1 MKPDHFL
8 KAVAAL
14 IFSVQAVHVTR
25 AAYTDPSLGTY
36 FLDAGNG
43 DDAADGTSPE
53 TAWKSLGKL
62 ESIQFKAGDVILFKA
77 GDVFRG
83 SFWHQGSGTPENP
96 IIYGAYGEGAKP
108 RLEGGEPDRE
118 VIYITG
124 DGGLEFRDLHIT
136 NHHPDG
142 SIPHR
147 YGINIIGP
155 PGAGDI
161 RHLHFHN
168 LDFIRIEGAD
178 PENESRAIEVEVLDN
193 DADSLATRFN
203 GFIVEDC
210 FFSEIDG
217 RAVQLNDRS
226 QSLADWRLRGTNYT
240 PTIGFVFQNNTGM
253 NINRNLLQL
262 GGTKDAVIQ
271 HNYMSGTEEGSAF
284 WPFDAEGTLVQFNDF
299 RHLRNQNA
307 DSYVCHFDYNCVD
320 TVMQY
325 NFGYDV
331 DGGLIEIIVNSQFNG
346 FQEDAVARYNIG
358 IDVGFRDN
366 GNSAG
371 IFLTGRV
378 TRSKV
383 YNNTVVTTDL
393 HGAYK
398 ALSVRNWG
406 GEWPDNNEVFNN
418 LFLAAGSP
426 STNNNVDR
434 LDDLGNVLS
443 HNLYY
448 GNISVPGTD
457 LAPLTGNPLLVNPGG
472 LEPADTQLTPG
483 SPALAAGLVIED
495 NGGRDFFGN
504 PVPADRPPSIGAH
517 EAAEAGVAGQWA
529 GYSYD
534 ENGWADTGNW
544 LGWVNV
550 AYAPWILVLDLNGYA
565 WITEE
570 SVSNPG
576 SWMYILKP

>member
-1 MKPDHFL
+1 VRSIHPFR
-8 KAVAAL
+8 VAAVL
-14 IFSVQAVHVTR
+14 SLLLLAARFVP
-25 AAYTDPSLGTY
+25 AAYTDPSEGTY
-36 FLDAGNG
+36 FLDAVNG
-43 DDAADGTSPE
+43 DDANMGTSPE
-53 TAWKSLGKL
+53 TAWKSLSRL
-62 ESIQFKAGDVILFKA
+62 DSVRFKAGDVVLFKA
-77 GDVFRG
+77 GDVFQG
-83 SFWHQGSGTPENP
+83 SFWLQGSGTPENP
-96 IIYGAYGEGAKP
+96 VVFGAYGSGPKP
-108 RLEGGEPDRE
+108 RLESGASDRE

-124 DGGLEFRDLHIT
+124 ESGLEFRNLEIT
-136 NHHPDG
+136 NYHPAG

-155 PGAGDI
+155 PGSGDI

-168 LDFIRIEGAD
+168 LNFIRIEGAD

-193 DADSLATRFN
+193 DADNLATRFN

-226 QSLADWRLRGTNYT
+226 QSLADHRLRGTNYY

-299 RHLRNQNA
+299 RHLRNENA
-307 DSYVCHFDYNCVD
+307 DSYICHFDYNCID
-320 TVMQY
+320 TLMQY

-331 DGGLIEIIVNSQFNG
+331 DGGLIEVIVNSQFNG

-366 GNSAG
+366 GNAAG

-398 ALSVRNWG
+398 AISVRNWG
-406 GEWPDNNEVFNN
+406 GEWPDNNEVTNN
-418 LFLAAGSP
+418 LFLATGSP
-426 STNNNVDR
+426 STFNNISR
-434 LDDLGNVLS
+434 LAERGNVLS
-443 HNLYY
+443 HNLYH
-448 GNISVPGTD
+448 GNMGVPSED
-457 LAPLTGNPLLVNPGG
+457 LSPVTGDPLLVNPSSR
-472 LEPADTQLTPG
+472 EPWGTKLREG
-483 SPALAAGLVIED
+483 SAAIGAGKVIAD
-495 NGGRDFFGN
+495 NGGRDFFNN
-504 PVPADRPPSIGAH
+504 PVPADLVPSIGAH
-517 EAAEAGVAGQWA
+517 EFQTETGTEWA
-529 GYSYD
+529 GFPVD
-534 ENGWADTGNW
+534 ENGWANTEDW

-550 AYAPWILVLDLNGYA
+550 ANAPWILILNLDGYA
-565 WITEE
+565 WIPE
-570 SVSNPG
+570 SAVSG
-576 SWMYILKP
+576 AGGWLYVLKP